1 MMRNNTTVNA
11 VTLKAIKVSSQ
22 MSSTHLR
29 AVGFLSVEKNCRERK
44 FNIKDKI
51 RIKVSFNTQMKG
63 LVLFTFDNDNGAT
76 AGQVL

>member
-1 MMRNNTTVNA
+1 
-11 VTLKAIKVSSQ
+11 

-44 FNIKDKI
+44 FNIKDII